1 MCFSSGAISSHIIF
15 SAMSIFHKVA
25 TIFFGPE
32 PSSPIYNGSPNW
44 TTFLGFNHMLPEVP
58 VIDLIGLFIGYPHT
72 HDDSQTS
79 MELNYFRFA
88 GLPLS
93 MKPIRVYDADENVY
107 RRGMCSYIYKSDFYK
122 PLFCKYY
129 NKHPHYKTPYLGMQH
144 RRIREVIESIEDDPR
159 PDIIEARYR
168 VPSAMYM
175 EPAYQF
181 PWAMSGMH
189 S

>member
-1 MCFSSGAISSHIIF
+1 
-15 SAMSIFHKVA
+15 MSIFHKVA

-44 TTFLGFNHMLPEVP
+44 ATFLGFNHMLPEVP

-72 HDDSQTS
+72 HGDSQDL

-129 NKHPHYKTPYLGMQH
+129 NKHPHYKIPYLGMQH